1 MLERMHPSVPICLCM
16 VYLLGL
22 RLTVVFSKRFGY
34 TTFREKPPL
43 VAKTAVFA
51 VLPCLPLFTPGVNR
65 DHPLCAVVSK
75 TTFRAIHPGLLHG
88 PGCFFVF
95 PRPQGFLR
103 LFCANQK
110 SGVRWCRVNDTFSP
124 RTYFC
129 FIQAITFHSSKHTI
143 FIQMRH
149 FRTPLHPTCYLSIAQ
164 LSL

>member
-43 VAKTAVFA
+43 VAKIAVFA
-51 VLPCLPLFTPGVNR
+51 VLPCLLLFTSGVNG

-75 TTFRAIHPGLLHG
+75 TTFRAIHPGLLSG

-95 PRPQGFLR
+95 PRPQAFLG
-103 LFCANQK
+103 LFCTNQK
-110 SGVRWCRVNDTFSP
+110 SGVRWCRVNDTFAPPDLFLFHSIQKL
-124 RTYFC
+124 
-129 FIQAITFHSSKHTI
+129 FIQQPHNI
-143 FIQMRH
+143 
-149 FRTPLHPTCYLSIAQ
+149 Y
-164 LSL
+164 